1 MSFVHLHTHSEYS
14 LLDGASRISEMVRH
28 AVETGVPAI
37 ALTDHGV
44 MYGAIELLAQAKAA
58 GINPII
64 GQEAYVATRSRN
76 QKEGRADRDPYHL
89 ILLVKDLTGYR
100 NLIQLSSLAHLE
112 GYYYKPRI
120 DKALLAEHTEG
131 LIALSSCLG
140 GEVANRLLERDET
153 GAEQAAMEY
162 QRMFGD
168 DYFLEIQ
175 NHGMEEQLCV
185 NEGLVRISRRTG
197 IPLVA
202 TNDSHYTRRDDAE
215 AHDILLCLQT
225 GTVVSEPKRMRFQ
238 NDEFYLKTPAEM
250 ADRFREFPEAVAN
263 TLRIAERCHLELDTR
278 PLLPRFEVPA
288 GQTSEGYLRRL
299 AEEGLKARYPQMG
312 QVVRDRFETE
322 LSVIQDMGYAAYFLI
337 VSDFIGYARANG
349 VAVGP
354 GRGSAA
360 GSIVCYVLG
369 ITTLDAH

>member
-14 LLDGASRISEMVRH
+14 LLDGASRISEMVRL
-28 AVETGVPAI
+28 AAETGMPAI

-64 GQEAYVATRSRN
+64 GQEAYVATRSRH

-140 GEVANRLLERDET
+140 GEVANHLLEGDEA
-153 GAEQAAMEY
+153 GAEQAATEY

-175 NHGMEEQLCV
+175 NHGMEEQSRV
-185 NEGLVRISRRTG
+185 NEGLSRISRRTG

-225 GTVVSEPKRMRFQ
+225 GTVVSEANRMRFH
-238 NDEFYLKTPAEM
+238 ND
-250 ADRFREFPEAVAN
+250 
-263 TLRIAERCHLELDTR
+263 
-278 PLLPRFEVPA
+278 
-288 GQTSEGYLRRL
+288 
-299 AEEGLKARYPQMG
+299 
-312 QVVRDRFETE
+312 
-322 LSVIQDMGYAAYFLI
+322 
-337 VSDFIGYARANG
+337 
-349 VAVGP
+349 
-354 GRGSAA
+354 
-360 GSIVCYVLG
+360 
-369 ITTLDAH
+369 